1 MTILNMETIRPKISI
16 DERQYKRLFAH
27 IQREIRNG
35 EGVKKI
41 ADDLGI
47 TGVTVTK
54 ILQENG
60 TSVDELNAKRYG
72 KKEKV

>member
-27 IQREIRNG
+27 IQRELRKG

-54 ILQENG
+54 ILKENG
-60 TSVDELNAKRYG
+60 TSVEDLSARRYG
-72 KKEKV
+72 NKEKV